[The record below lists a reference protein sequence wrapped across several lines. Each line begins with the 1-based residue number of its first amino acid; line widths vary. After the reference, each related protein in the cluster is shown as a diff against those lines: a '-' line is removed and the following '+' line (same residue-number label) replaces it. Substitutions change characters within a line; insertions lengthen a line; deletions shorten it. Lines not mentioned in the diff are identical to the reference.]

1 MESDQSQESFP
12 DFHFIPR
19 TLQDIAASKYAF
31 ITWCNSSDLP
41 LILPASIRSMI
52 NDKIQSISKEIKKWI
67 HDSRLFIG
75 EKPPPEVMINFV
87 AFDSAGGI
95 CSRRTIKNLLM
106 SNLRRFD
113 LERKFE
119 IACSYCIEEYIEHL
133 WPSVKDD
140 KRFRKRSFSVPDHY
154 QRVDLMDYW
163 CSRMRGELKKGY
175 GPEQKSPEWYTLSSL
190 LSDIE
195 FYVRNWLEIEYF
207 WSKLNTQ
214 EKSSLLDKIWIAQE
228 KCHFEYERWMKE
240 DPTKHTSRLIIMNS
254 NDTVLKNFVRSKWFL
269 FIVYFA
275 IDDVYCQYALQL
287 WNYGKNSIVEGAT
300 FSYEILLPLSK
311 VAYKCEYSRYAAI
324 ILKEI
329 WLSAP
334 DHLKDYITSE
344 EDDDHVVNL
353 FAACLDN
360 AYGPLFGRDFG
371 FLIELLKDAN
381 YGIGQKM
388 WREWWLTLTRLAK
401 TSDLHELMPL
411 CFNNVN
417 DVVKFKTNEMLDYGL
432 MRHNFA
438 DFLKSELFEEL
449 SEYLMFCCSDA
460 DDDKQ
465 ARIVRTRI
473 INRNLS
479 WIIGR
484 KSDFYLSKCF
494 QFFDGCFTLE
504 EAAELLECHLPDKET
519 GLLSFWISFSCFEIF
534 DRLLRCLKF
543 PDQRLMELKR
553 FFKERVR
560 HVLTFGNF
568 KALSVDDWDK
578 FLKWCDF
585 SPKELSEL
593 RCNIRMDN
601 LFENFLINMYKF
613 WVAWQKCP
621 DSFVAVCFEEIG
633 FHSIEGFLRWYF
645 GSEQAAQEYKSRKR
659 NDHRNSE
666 AMKLFL
672 KADKKDRL
680 YFDCWFTQ
688 L

>member
-1 MESDQSQESFP
+1 MEFDHSQESFP

-31 ITWCNSSDLP
+31 ISWCNSSDLP
-41 LILPASIRSMI
+41 HIPASIRSMI
-52 NDKIQSISKEIKKWI
+52 KDKIQSISKEIKNWI
-67 HDSRLFIG
+67 DNSRMFI
-75 EKPPPEVMINFV
+75 KDKLPREVMINCV

-95 CSRRTIKNLLM
+95 CSRRTVKNLLM
-106 SNLRRFD
+106 LNLPEFN
-113 LERKFE
+113 LERQFQ
-119 IACSYCIEEYIEHL
+119 IACSYCIEEEVERL
-133 WPSVKDD
+133 WPSVKDYE
-140 KRFRKRSFSVPDHY
+140 RFRKCHFSVPDHY
-154 QRVDLMDYW
+154 QHVDLMNYW
-163 CSRMRGELKKGY
+163 CSRMRGELKKFY
-175 GPEQKSPEWYTLSSL
+175 GPEQKSPEWCALYEL
-190 LSDIE
+190 LCDVE

-214 EKSSLLDKIWIAQE
+214 EKSSLIDKIWMEQE
-228 KCHFEYERWMKE
+228 EFYFEDETWLRQA
-240 DPTKHTSRLIIMNS
+240 PTKHTSRLIIMYS
-254 NDTVLKNFVRSKWFL
+254 NDMVLKNFVRSKWFL

-287 WNYGKNSIVEGAT
+287 WNYDKSSIVEGTT
-300 FSYEILLPLSK
+300 FLYEILLPLSK

-329 WLSAP
+329 WLSAA
-334 DHLKDYITSE
+334 DHLKDYVSSN
-344 EDDDHVVNL
+344 EDDDNVENL
-353 FAACLDN
+353 FKECLDN
-360 AYGPLFGRDFG
+360 AYGPPFGRDFG
-371 FLIELLKDAN
+371 FLIELLKDAD

-388 WREWWLTLTRLAK
+388 WRNWWPTLIRLAK
-401 TSDLHELMPL
+401 TSDLCELMPL

-417 DVVKFKTNEMLDYGL
+417 DVVKFKTNEMLNYGL
-432 MRHNFA
+432 MRHTFE
-438 DFLKSELFEEL
+438 DFLESELFEEL

-460 DDDKQ
+460 DDDKH

-473 INRNLS
+473 ISRNLS
-479 WIIGR
+479 WIIVR
-484 KSDFYLSKCF
+484 KSDLALSKCF

-519 GLLSFWISFSCFEIF
+519 GLLSFWISFSCFETF

-543 PDQRLMELKR
+543 SDQRLMELKR
-553 FFKERVR
+553 FFKERCR
-560 HVLTFGNF
+560 QVLTLGNF
-568 KALSVDDWDK
+568 KSLSVDDWDN

-601 LFENFLINMYKF
+601 LLENFLINMYKF
-613 WVAWQKCP
+613 WVARRDSR
-621 DSFVAVCFEEIG
+621 DSFVAVCFEGIG
-633 FHSIEGFLRWYF
+633 FCSIDGFLLWYF

-672 KADKKDRL
+672 KSDKKVRL
-680 YFDCWFTQ
+680 YFDSWFFRQ